1 MRTQPTITQPSPLD
15 KPKREEKRAEK
26 QEQQQQKKQQ
36 TYTQAEATPSLNK
49 SRVEYQIRNAKYRT
63 PRVTYRETEREQDLC
78 VVLHRNRIKTKS
90 VGRHYSGLAAIVLCG
105 PTLSEWK
112 TGRLDNFDV
121 FPVDILQCYGCV
133 EQNVIKS

>member
-15 KPKREEKRAEK
+15 RPNERRREPKNNNN
-26 QEQQQQKKQQ
+26 KKLH
-36 TYTQAEATPSLNK
+36 TNTQAEATPSLNK
-49 SRVEYQIRNAKYRT
+49 YGMPNNQT

-133 EQNVIKS
+133 E